1 MKIESQ
7 QVQKYLDYLRSR
19 GESSSVINKK
29 LKSIKHFAK
38 WAKKRD
44 LVIELPRFKFKLPDF
59 NFEKFFVKNYLGLI
73 ILLVFMAALGAGIY
87 NQFFAKVSRPFAYPS
102 SPTFPGVTSGS
113 SRILSFQGRLTDSV
127 GNPITD
133 KIDMVFKLYNVSTGG
148 TALYTGSCTG
158 VNGVTPDQDGIFNVL
173 IGSDCGMSGIPS
185 NIFTENPN
193 VYLGITVGTDSEMGT
208 RQQIA
213 NVGYALNAETLQGLP
228 PGTNLSTI
236 PYINSQGDLLI
247 AAASPGLRSINQS
260 ANFVLSSANAITL
273 TSAGTGNIV
282 LQATGSGTLSFR
294 TGGAS
299 DTYSRIFIEN
309 TGNVGIGTTNPGA
322 YKLNVNGNTYLA
334 GTLTTT
340 GAITAPTSSNTIN
353 GIVINSG
360 TISNATW
367 NGNLVGTQYGGTGQ
381 NWSSVVQGSIP
392 YFSATGTM
400 ATLAPGTSGY
410 VLTTNGSGANP
421 TWSPASGVGT
431 NYWNLAA
438 GSLFPQNNTVDLLI
452 GGSATSS
459 AKFAFINVNSGTP
472 TASVSAQTNGS
483 TYLTATGTLSTT
495 QMLPLT
501 LGSATTGSVQLS
513 PQGTTG
519 LFVDG
524 SGNVGVGTTAPTAKL
539 DVAGNIL
546 VNNGGSIDTRAAGTL
561 TIGGTTQTGL
571 TVGRSG
577 ATTSIVG
584 SNITAGGIAYGAS
597 NTLTF
602 TSAGTSGQPLLSGG
616 SGAPT
621 FGTLGLVYG
630 GTNADLSGV
639 AQGGLIY
646 KGASALSGT
655 GALTGILQGNGS
667 SAPTAITGTANYVP
681 RWSSSA
687 PYLTSTSTIFDDGT
701 NVGIGST
708 NPVQKLHVL
717 GSCVTGDTLLPIR
730 RRKKKSN
737 SSKNDEEEFIWEYL
751 LERIDKVLPGDEVL
765 SLNEET
771 GEFEYAKIKN
781 LMDMG
786 VQEIYEITT
795 KSGKK
800 IKTTGEHPYLTL
812 MN

>member
-1 MKIESQ
+1 MGRDVTNDIEFIMGTSSFGEAFAGAMTAH
-7 QVQKYLDYLRSR
+7 DMSLRT
-19 GESSSVINKK
+19 N
-29 LKSIKHFAK
+29 
-38 WAKKRD
+38 
-44 LVIELPRFKFKLPDF
+44 
-59 NFEKFFVKNYLGLI
+59 NTN
-73 ILLVFMAALGAGIY
+73 
-87 NQFFAKVSRPFAYPS
+87 
-102 SPTFPGVTSGS
+102 
-113 SRILSFQGRLTDSV
+113 RLT
-127 GNPITD
+127 I
-133 KIDMVFKLYNVSTGG
+133 K
-148 TALYTGSCTG
+148 A
-158 VNGVTPDQDGIFNVL
+158 
-173 IGSDCGMSGIPS
+173 
-185 NIFTENPN
+185 
-193 VYLGITVGTDSEMGT
+193 
-208 RQQIA
+208 
-213 NVGYALNAETLQGLP
+213 
-228 PGTNLSTI
+228 
-236 PYINSQGDLLI
+236 
-247 AAASPGLRSINQS
+247 
-260 ANFVLSSANAITL
+260 
-273 TSAGTGNIV
+273 TS
-282 LQATGSGTLSFR
+282 
-294 TGGAS
+294 
-299 DTYSRIFIEN
+299 
-309 TGNVGIGTTNPGA
+309 GNVGIGTTNPTSLLSVGSSSQFQVNSSGNIVSIGGVGHSIDNNSGNLR
-322 YKLNVNGNTYLA
+322 LNSNSSTIELNDNVTFA
-334 GTLTTT
+334 GTTTLNGQT
-340 GAITAPTSSNTIN
+340 YTWPSSQTA
-353 GIVINSG
+353 
-360 TISNATW
+360 
-367 NGNLVGTQYGGTGQ
+367 
-381 NWSSVVQGSIP
+381 
-392 YFSATGTM
+392 
-400 ATLAPGTSGY
+400 GY
-410 VLTTNGSGANP
+410 VLSTNGSG
-421 TWSPASGVGT
+421 TLSWVDPAGA
-431 NYWNLAA
+431 AA
-438 GSLFPQNNTVDLLI
+438 GSIYWTQNAGLLYPKNSTVDLAI
-452 GGSATSS
+452 GGNATSS
-459 AKFAFINVNSGTP
+459 AKFAFTNINSGTP
-472 TASVSAQTNGS
+472 TLVFNQASNFDLVNTTVNALNIEGGLLSFDTQNG
-483 TYLTATGTLSTT
+483 YIGI
-495 QMLPLT
+495 
-501 LGSATTGSVQLS
+501 
-513 PQGTTG
+513 GTTSPG
-519 LFVDG
+519 
-524 SGNVGVGTTAPTAKL
+524 AKL

-571 TVGRSG
+571 TLGRSG

-681 RWSSSA
+681 RWSSSS

-751 LERIDKVLPGDEVL
+751 LERIDKVIPGDEVL

>member
-1 MKIESQ
+1 
-7 QVQKYLDYLRSR
+7 
-19 GESSSVINKK
+19 
-29 LKSIKHFAK
+29 LK
-38 WAKKRD
+38 
-44 LVIELPRFKFKLPDF
+44 
-59 NFEKFFVKNYLGLI
+59 
-73 ILLVFMAALGAGIY
+73 LGAGATESTK
-87 NQFFAKVSRPFAYPS
+87 FLVES
-102 SPTFPGVTSGS
+102 SGDTFIASGADLFIGGIGLNDNSSTSSGASLIGLYDDNMTYISGNTNVQNAIKQLDTAIGSVSGS
-113 SRILSFQGRLTDSV
+113 AGGWTDDGTIVRLTTSSDRVGIGTTSV
-127 GNPITD
+127 NANTKVGILGN
-133 KIDMVFKLYNVSTGG
+133 L
-148 TALYTGSCTG
+148 A
-158 VNGVTPDQDGIFNVL
+158 
-173 IGSDCGMSGIPS
+173 IGS
-185 NIFTENPN
+185 
-193 VYLGITVGTDSEMGT
+193 
-208 RQQIA
+208 Q
-213 NVGYALNAETLQGLP
+213 
-228 PGTNLSTI
+228 
-236 PYINSQGDLLI
+236 
-247 AAASPGLRSINQS
+247 
-260 ANFVLSSANAITL
+260 
-273 TSAGTGNIV
+273 
-282 LQATGSGTLSFR
+282 
-294 TGGAS
+294 
-299 DTYSRIFIEN
+299 TYSDAQAPTNGLIVE
-309 TGNVGIGTTNPGA
+309 GNVGIGTT
-322 YKLNVNGNTYLA
+322 
-334 GTLTTT
+334 
-340 GAITAPTSSNTIN
+340 
-353 GIVINSG
+353 
-360 TISNATW
+360 
-367 NGNLVGTQYGGTGQ
+367 
-381 NWSSVVQGSIP
+381 
-392 YFSATGTM
+392 
-400 ATLAPGTSGY
+400 APG
-410 VLTTNGSGANP
+410 
-421 TWSPASGVGT
+421 
-431 NYWNLAA
+431 
-438 GSLFPQNNTVDLLI
+438 
-452 GGSATSS
+452 
-459 AKFAFINVNSGTP
+459 
-472 TASVSAQTNGS
+472 
-483 TYLTATGTLSTT
+483 
-495 QMLPLT
+495 
-501 LGSATTGSVQLS
+501 
-513 PQGTTG
+513 
-519 LFVDG
+519 
-524 SGNVGVGTTAPTAKL
+524 AKL

-571 TVGRSG
+571 TLGRSG

-655 GALTGILQGNGS
+655 GALSGILQGNGS

-687 PYLTSTSTIFDDGT
+687 PYLTSTSTIFDNGT

-751 LERIDKVLPGDEVL
+751 LERIDKVIPGDEVL